1 MKVPGKPATRVE
13 LLLATQSTSE
23 LPFNKEA
30 RTVTEVYSVSDHF
43 VNKDP
48 SVRTLYDQLVSLVRT
63 FGPVEEDPKKTS
75 IHLNRKSAL
84 AGVETRRNNFLLT
97 IKSDHPIK
105 SPRVEKVEKISSNRF
120 YHKVR
125 ISSPDD
131 FDEELKNWLQEAYA
145 LAE

>member
-105 SPRVEKVEKISSNRF
+105 SPRVEKVEKISSKRF

-145 LAE
+145 LSE